1 MPFYAS
7 LTRESVQ
14 VQQRAAAG
22 LLALQAQLKAS
33 VPARTMA
40 ETLLL
45 ATWNIREFDS
55 AKYGPRCA
63 ESFFYIAEIIDHFD
77 LVAIQEVR
85 EDLTALHQL
94 LDILG
99 AWWRYIVTDVT
110 AGAAGN
116 GERLAFVYDSRKVT
130 FNGLAGEVVLPDM
143 PQKRVL
149 QLARTPFLC
158 GFRAGWSAF
167 NLCTVHIYYGTEKPN
182 EPRRVQEIQDLAQFL
197 AARAK
202 RAAAVPDARPEH
214 LLLLGD
220 FNIFGHNDATMQALT
235 NAGFTI
241 PSAIQPLSGSSL
253 DKSHYYD
260 QIAFIPQP
268 GRFGTTGQA
277 GVFDYYQSVFPRDA
291 HATYADVLPEAYKT
305 SANPRRYYND
315 WRTHQMSD
323 HLLLW
328 VELQIDFSQEYLQGL
343 ITPATAT
350 PAARRRSRRA
360 SQPPA

>member
-130 FNGLAGEVVLPDM
+130 FNGLAGE
-143 PQKRVL
+143 
-149 QLARTPFLC
+149 
-158 GFRAGWSAF
+158 
-167 NLCTVHIYYGTEKPN
+167 
-182 EPRRVQEIQDLAQFL
+182 
-197 AARAK
+197 
-202 RAAAVPDARPEH
+202 
-214 LLLLGD
+214 
-220 FNIFGHNDATMQALT
+220 
-235 NAGFTI
+235 
-241 PSAIQPLSGSSL
+241 
-253 DKSHYYD
+253 
-260 QIAFIPQP
+260 
-268 GRFGTTGQA
+268 
-277 GVFDYYQSVFPRDA
+277 
-291 HATYADVLPEAYKT
+291 
-305 SANPRRYYND
+305 
-315 WRTHQMSD
+315 
-323 HLLLW
+323 
-328 VELQIDFSQEYLQGL
+328 
-343 ITPATAT
+343 
-350 PAARRRSRRA
+350 
-360 SQPPA
+360 